1 MVFTDFFQHIEW
13 NICNDPNTAINTTT
27 NSQLTNEELDSI
39 FEIKTITDK
48 NVELACLMFPMG
60 VYNNYCDNNPPF
72 ITKNIEIPN
81 QFTLRQL
88 LTIIYNFY
96 QEPLLSDESITT
108 QDPRIHIPLEYMKE
122 IQQLRKN
129 IINAYDPTYDESK
142 LKNINVFTEI
152 TLPKFC
158 GISYGEYTY
167 EYWIQ
172 IKI

>member
-13 NICNDPNTAINTTT
+13 NICNDPNTAINTKT
-27 NSQLTNEELDSI
+27 NSQLTIEELDSI

-48 NVELACLMFPMG
+48 NIELVCLLFPMG
-60 VYNNYCDNNPPF
+60 VYNNYCDNSPLF
-72 ITKNIEIPN
+72 ITRNIEIPKE
-81 QFTLRQL
+81 FTLRQL

-96 QEPLLSDESITT
+96 QEPLLSGKSITD
-108 QDPRIHIPLEYMKE
+108 QYPRNRIPLEYMKE
-122 IQQLRKN
+122 IKKLRKN
-129 IINAYDPTYDESK
+129 IINAYDPFYDEGK